1 MIRRLA
7 GLAAF
12 FAIPF
17 VMITIL
23 VQSMFAEQAHI
34 HQHYF
39 PPVPPPPGLLEREK
53 EFVSWADDYRV
64 AIIKKSRQ
72 HKICFEFFKY
82 VAGLAGLTAV
92 SSLSLETPRWVS
104 VVFGFVS
111 TAALF
116 LMAAGQHQRR
126 YTLLHRQAV
135 ELQKLA
141 RDFALEVDAA
151 VGSTQL
157 RKQFKA
163 YRDSVEEVKSRIG
176 DQIFKINEKEP
187 PRISVHRL

>member
-17 VMITIL
+17 VMIAIF
-23 VQSMFAEQAHI
+23 VQNMLAEQAHI

-53 EFVSWADDYRV
+53 EFVSWAADYRV
-64 AIIKKSRQ
+64 AIIKKARR
-72 HKICFEFFKY
+72 HKICFEVFKY
-82 VAGLAGLTAV
+82 VAGLAALATGL
-92 SSLSLETPRWVS
+92 SLSLGAPSWVF

-111 TAALF
+111 TVALF
-116 LMAAGQHQRR
+116 LMAAGQHQKR

-135 ELQKLA
+135 KPSSCRSWREISPYRSMPPSDPLS
-141 RDFALEVDAA
+141 FA
-151 VGSTQL
+151 SSS
-157 RKQFKA
+157 KP
-163 YRDSVEEVKSRIG
+163 IG
-176 DQIFKINEKEP
+176 TRSK
-187 PRISVHRL
+187 R